1 MDLTKSHWPWAKRDL
16 KKAEGARIFESA
28 ARVGANKAQDDEIL
42 APAGQQGPESEQQAS
57 GTRQQLYA
65 PLDANDQAVSD
76 SWPVEGVEERNWA
89 C

>member
-42 APAGQQGPESEQQAS
+42 APAGQQGPESAQQAS
-57 GTRQQLYA
+57 YA